1 MLYNPTRKSFPA
13 LSVTG
18 KECSLNCKHCQGIY
32 LKHMIPISPEG
43 LYNLCMNNNLKGAL
57 ISGGCD
63 SNGKVPLDN
72 FLPVIKRIKEESDLL
87 INVHTGLVNE
97 REAKLLKKSSID
109 CVSFDFVI
117 DDKIIKDVY
126 NLNRISRDYIKTIRI
141 LSKYLNVAPHL
152 CIDLNFGKSGKEMEA
167 LKVLSR
173 FKIKKLVL
181 LVLKPTRGT
190 EMENVKIDLEN
201 VYNVFEKASE
211 FENVSLGCMRPRN
224 EEIEKKAF
232 KLGFDIAKPSFIK
245 GNMKEVCCVFR

>member
-32 LKHMIPISPEG
+32 LKHMIPITPET
-43 LYNLCMNNNLKGAL
+43 LYNLCTNNNLKGAL

-63 SNGKVPLDN
+63 FNGKVPLDN
-72 FLPVIKRIKEESDLL
+72 FLPVIKRIKEETDLL

-97 REAKLLKKSSID
+97 KVAKELKRAKID
-109 CVSFDFVI
+109 CVSFDFVF

-126 NLNRISRDYIKTIRI
+126 NLNRTSRDYIKTMKI

-152 CIDLNFGKSGKEMEA
+152 CIDLNFGKSGREMEA
-167 LKVLSR
+167 LEVLSK

-201 VYNVFEKASE
+201 VQNVFEKASE
-211 FENVSLGCMRPRN
+211 FENVSLGCMRPRD
-224 EEIEKKAF
+224 EKIEKKAF

-245 GNMKEVCCVFR
+245 GDMKEVCCVF

>member
-1 MLYNPTRKSFPA
+1 
-13 LSVTG
+13 
-18 KECSLNCKHCQGIY
+18 
-32 LKHMIPISPEG
+32 
-43 LYNLCMNNNLKGAL
+43 
-57 ISGGCD
+57 
-63 SNGKVPLDN
+63 
-72 FLPVIKRIKEESDLL
+72 
-87 INVHTGLVNE
+87 
-97 REAKLLKKSSID
+97 
-109 CVSFDFVI
+109 
-117 DDKIIKDVY
+117 
-126 NLNRISRDYIKTIRI
+126 
-141 LSKYLNVAPHL
+141 LNVAPHL